1 MMLRRLAAVFALP
14 LVLAASPAPVVA
26 PISSPLPS
34 PLPTPTQPAGP
45 QARAHWPVQTAD
57 QPAQELIDRGVAMLY
72 AFDTGEARVAFGQ
85 AIARE
90 PNLAFAYWGLAE
102 ADTIDINVVS
112 SPEGE
117 VRGAAA
123 VAQGR
128 AHLRGASDEERVL
141 LAAIAQRYAPGTTRQ
156 KLNRYADAL
165 SAYTNG
171 HRDDANLLAIA
182 AYAIYEAT
190 PSFTDTNDA
199 LVPKAREILGDL
211 DRALMLDPQNIGAH
225 HLRIHLLEEADRA
238 KDAIPDAQALSSYG
252 YPPGESHL
260 PHMAA
265 HIWVRVG
272 DYARAVS
279 DNERAVANDR
289 AWFALGDGPG
299 QQYMKR
305 YHDHDV
311 DFVLYGLTTLGRD
324 DEARAFAKGEDGF
337 SRTHLALRLH
347 DDAGALAAAG
357 PDAHFARAIAAARQ
371 GDTATARAQRAKIT
385 GDDAGPRTSLVDAAL
400 ARHAGDT
407 AGAVANYRRAYD
419 ATKTAFAG
427 DPKDDWYVPIGE
439 GYGAALLAAGRP
451 ADAASVFTAE
461 LARFPGDPHLEWGLA
476 EALKEQ
482 GKDDTVPRAAY
493 RAAWKGARDLTLADL
508 G

>member
-1 MMLRRLAAVFALP
+1 MHRRLAAILAFP
-14 LVLAASPAPVVA
+14 LALAASPTPGPV
-26 PISSPLPS
+26 PI
-34 PLPTPTQPAGP
+34 PTATQPAGP

-57 QPAQELIDRGVAMLY
+57 EKTQELIDRGVSMLF
-72 AFDTGEARVAFGQ
+72 AFDTGEARVAFGA
-85 AIARE
+85 AIARD
-90 PNLAFAYWGLAE
+90 PNLALAYWGLAE

-128 AHLRGASDEERVL
+128 AHLRGASAEERVL
-141 LAAIAQRYAPGTTRQ
+141 LDAIGQRFAPGTERQ
-156 KLNRYADAL
+156 KLDRYANAL

-171 HRDDANLLAIA
+171 HRDDANLLTVAAFAIF
-182 AYAIYEAT
+182 EAT
-190 PSFTDTNDA
+190 PTFTDANDG
-199 LVPKAREILGDL
+199 LIPKAREILADL
-211 DRALMLDPQNIGAH
+211 DRALVLDPQNIGAH

-265 HIWVRVG
+265 HVWVRVG

-311 DFVLYGLTTLGRD
+311 DFVLYGLSTLGRND
-324 DEARAFAKGEDGF
+324 DARAFAQNEDAY
-337 SRTHLALRLH
+337 SRAHLLLRLH
-347 DDAGALAAAG
+347 DDGGALAIAG
-357 PDAHFARAIAAARQ
+357 PDAHFVRAIAAARS
-371 GDTATARAQRAKIT
+371 GDAARAQAERAQIR
-385 GDDAGPRTSLVDAAL
+385 GDDAAPRTALVDAAL
-400 ARHAGDT
+400 ARKAGDLP
-407 AGAVANYRRAYD
+407 GALAAYQRAYD
-419 ATKTAFAG
+419 ATKTAFPG

-461 LARFPGDPHLEWGLA
+461 LTRFPNDPRLEWGLA
-476 EALKEQ
+476 EALKAQ
-482 GKDDTVPRAAY
+482 GKDDTAARAAY
-493 RAAWKGARDLTLADL
+493 RATWKGAHDLTLADL

>member
-1 MMLRRLAAVFALP
+1 MLRRLAAALTFP
-14 LVLAASPAPVVA
+14 LALAASPTPA
-26 PISSPLPS
+26 PISAPV
-34 PLPTPTQPAGP
+34 PTATQPAGP
-45 QARAHWPVQTAD
+45 QARAHWPVQSAD
-57 QPAQELIDRGVAMLY
+57 LQEQELIDRGVAMLY
-72 AFDTGEARVAFGQ
+72 AFDTGEARVAFQ
-85 AIARE
+85 AAIARQ
-90 PNLAFAYWGLAE
+90 PNLVLPYWGLAE

-117 VRGAAA
+117 ARGAAA

-128 AHLRGASDEERVL
+128 AHLRGASPEERVL
-141 LAAIAQRYAPGTTRQ
+141 FEAVAQRFAPGTLRQ
-156 KLNRYADAL
+156 KLDRYANAL

-171 HRDDANLLAIA
+171 HRDDPNLLTVAGFAIF
-182 AYAIYEAT
+182 EAT
-190 PSFTDTNDA
+190 PTFTDADDA
-199 LVPKAREILGDL
+199 LIPKAREILADV
-211 DRALMLDPQNIGAH
+211 DRALVLDPQNIGAH
-225 HLRIHLLEEADRA
+225 HLRIHLLELAERA

-272 DYARAVS
+272 DYARAAS

-299 QQYMKR
+299 QEYMKR

-311 DFVLYGLTTLGRD
+311 DFVLYALTTLGRD
-324 DEARAFAKGEDGF
+324 DEARAFAQSEDAF
-337 SRTHLALRLH
+337 SRAHLLLRLH

-357 PDAHFARAIAAARQ
+357 PDAHFTRAIAAARS
-371 GDTATARAQRAKIT
+371 GDAATAKAQRAKIS
-385 GDDAGPRTSLVDAAL
+385 GDDSGPRTSLVDAAL
-400 ARHAGDT
+400 ARRAGDL
-407 AGAVANYRRAYD
+407 AGAMAAYGRAYD
-419 ATKTAFAG
+419 ATKTAFPG

-439 GYGAALLAAGRP
+439 GYGATLLAAGKP

-461 LARFPGDPHLEWGLA
+461 LVRFPNDPRLEWGLA
-476 EALKEQ
+476 EALKAQ
-482 GKDDTVPRAAY
+482 GKDDTAARAAY
-493 RAAWKGARDLTLADL
+493 RAAWKGAHDLTLADL